1 MSNAIRQS
9 RLNHWTKQRWKK
21 SKIPKFKIAFAVSN
35 VIASTIYFNKQQT
48 DALI

>member
-9 RLNHWTKQRWKK
+9 RLNHWTKQRKKK
-21 SKIPKFKIAFAVSN
+21 SFKIAVSISN
-35 VIASTIYFNKQQT
+35 VIASTIYFHKQQA